1 MINDWETYTYNS
13 ETPGNNS
20 RNFTPNT
27 YCLSCDL
34 RLYMVWKEIFWL
46 YSCRYIRLDGLEPMF
61 PVCKQ
66 ENILQITWPLGI
78 DQFVVQI
85 GITLLHTVSNL
96 VTELI
101 LFILVVEECVDTMLR
116 IIDVIE
122 ADED

>member
-27 YCLSCDL
+27 YCLSCV
-34 RLYMVWKEIFWL
+34 MCIWCGKEIFWL
-46 YSCRYIRLDGLEPMF
+46 YSCRYIRLEGLEPMF
-61 PVCKQ
+61 PTCKQ
-66 ENILQITWPLGI
+66 ENILQITWPLGM
-78 DQFVVQI
+78 DQFVVKI
-85 GITLLHTVSNL
+85 GITLLHTVTNL

-101 LFILVVEECVDTMLR
+101 LFVLVVEECVDTVLR